1 MCIFAGKLKTLN
13 MIQSHYIPLE
23 PPYRIIYS
31 GGVLGLQIGTLLVV
45 HDNNTNPITGK
56 RITISPFKT
65 DSYPV
70 VSYVNKKNT
79 KQPLINDMK
88 ISGLYSEGVVWE
100 NVTQDQVATLCLEG
114 QEVDWDDYIDLL
126 GPDFYGYAGSGSPL
140 GEKLSS
146 YQIPKLHE
154 AFRKYELFYNLG
166 GKLKLPNYQKKE
178 LDKETHKQCY
188 YFEIGLIETTS
199 FRTCIDSPDPVYY
212 SDLGDAMRFYAY
224 NQDVESAYKELE
236 RQRQFYLS
244 ILDKILPDQEIA
256 RITFK
261 LSGDKK
267 SERLSQL
274 IQILNSQT

>member
-1 MCIFAGKLKTLN
+1 

-45 HDNNTNPITGK
+45 HDNNINPITGK

-65 DSYPV
+65 ESYPV

-236 RQRQFYLS
+236 HQRQFYLS